1 MTRSQATF
9 VADFL
14 SRDRLVR
21 LDALDGDMKRVV
33 KTVVFLVVLVAL
45 VGLSSGLYYFHFTVK
60 PEIIKGFIA
69 KAAPPPTTV
78 AATRASEERWAPT
91 LTAIGSA
98 RAYQGIDVSS
108 QLGGIVTAVHI
119 GSGQDVA
126 KGEPLFDLDTSVERA
141 DLASNMA
148 TLTNVEVQL
157 QRQKML
163 MNGGN
168 TSKANF
174 DTAEAARDQAAAAV
188 QRVKATIAQKTLVA
202 PFAGRLGI
210 RKADVGQYASPGMS
224 LITLQQL
231 DPIYVDFPMPEQA
244 LAQLKDGQEVDVRV
258 DAYPGETFKGKVNII
273 DARVAAESRSV
284 MVRSIFENHD
294 RRLLPGMYANV
305 EVISGTPR
313 TVTVVPRTAV
323 TFSLYGDSVF
333 VLTPKFDAPKPDAPE
348 AGTAQAATASRVFL
362 ATRRFVRA
370 GEAKAGEVAI
380 LDGVKPGETI
390 VAEGQIKLQNGAAV
404 VIDPN
409 ARLVPPNVR
418 PKE

>member
-1 MTRSQATF
+1 
-9 VADFL
+9 
-14 SRDRLVR
+14 
-21 LDALDGDMKRVV
+21 MKRVV

-78 AATRASEERWAPT
+78 AATKAGEERWAPT

-188 QRVKATIAQKTLVA
+188 QRVNATIAQKTLVA

-305 EVISGTPR
+305 EVLSGTPR

-333 VLTPKFDAPKPDAPE
+333 VLTPKFDAPKPDAPK
-348 AGTAQAATASRVFL
+348 AGTAQAATASKVFL
-362 ATRRFVRA
+362 ATRRFVRT
-370 GEAKAGEVAI
+370 GEAKASEVAI